1 MALQVRL
8 SDPAN
13 QAKRSLIQTCWNNV
27 EFVRDP
33 STTRNQHET
42 SAAIRRAMES
52 TVFKHVAGQTPPDQR
67 VVFVD
72 VGGNPTRTRRAA
84 EAAFGANRGQQA
96 RPFVYHAQTPLLSA
110 ADYHRQQNPHRVGDC
125 RCSFQQCSFRERHVQ
140 GLIQPGSKV
149 VYNFTDSIYYID
161 FQAILHT
168 LVRDNAVAIGCNHE
182 FPSYPTTIAIPHDS
196 VQEGVA
202 EVRADGTVVMQVEG
216 NGTTYHHANFVFP
229 KSEIQGTLFNA
240 DFRLSALSDG
250 TYHGVLDNTEW
261 CLSFE
266 RLYTCG
272 TYVGWQAIAIPKRT
286 TITIN
291 PSLTTFKVGIYA
303 AECLAL
309 RATTPEAVRTVVV
322 KMLRRNGTPLESLPR
337 VVAQTLAQIAAVDR
351 PLVETEPR
359 TSVSWW
365 GIACSLRNR
374 LAAVMPAPDVD
385 DDGDDAV
392 RDGMVLVGPRDWDG
406 VNRQVEDAAG
416 ALARPAPGLAAV
428 ILPGAW
434 EGVPLEDIED
444 FLRDEPGDVAV
455 VDHPGGEALPHEIG
469 HEAEALNDQ
478 AVPAAQDEPAPA
490 EEPRMVPVGNPA
502 PPPRRRQVVA
512 PNRRMRVLDRQDRVE
527 QGMTRMAGAREVAL
541 PPVAATDQPQAD
553 PYPPIP
559 GPGIVPPVAAEP
571 REARPKNPPVNIN
584 MQKLWQVKGSAKH
597 RKPPDK

>member
-13 QAKRSLIQTCWNNV
+13 QAKRSLIQTCWNHV

-33 STTRNQHET
+33 STTKNQHET

-52 TVFKHVAGQTPPDQR
+52 TVFKHVANQTPHDQS

-84 EAAFGANRGQQA
+84 EVAFGANRAQA
-96 RPFVYHAQTPLLSA
+96 GRGFVYHAQTPLLSA
-110 ADYHRQQNPHRVGDC
+110 ADHHRQQNPQRAGDC
-125 RCSFQQCSFRERHVQ
+125 QCSFQQCSFRERH
-140 GLIQPGSKV
+140 IQRYIRPGSKV

-168 LVRDNAVAIGCNHE
+168 LVRDNAIAIGCNHE

-240 DFRLSALSDG
+240 DFRLSALADG

-266 RLYTCG
+266 RLFTCG
-272 TYVGWQAIAIPKRT
+272 TYVGWQAIAIPKRAT
-286 TITIN
+286 LIVN
-291 PSLTTFKVGIYA
+291 PSLTSFKVGIYA

-309 RATTPEAVRTVVV
+309 RAHTPEAVRTVVV

-337 VVAQTLAQIAAVDR
+337 VVAQTLAQLAAVDR
-351 PLVETEPR
+351 PLVETEPS
-359 TSVSWW
+359 TQYNWW
-365 GIACSLRNR
+365 GIVCKLRNR
-374 LAAVMPAPDVD
+374 LARAIPDPGLW
-385 DDGDDAV
+385 DDGDGAP
-392 RDGMVLVGPRDWDG
+392 RDDMVLVGPRDWDG
-406 VNRQVEDAAG
+406 PARRVEPEAG
-416 ALARPAPGLAAV
+416 ALARPAPGLADV
-428 ILPGAW
+428 NLP
-434 EGVPLEDIED
+434 P
-444 FLRDEPGDVAV
+444 V
-455 VDHPGGEALPHEIG
+455 VDGGDLEEFLAGVEEDGLALVPPGGEALPLEIG
-469 HEAEALNDQ
+469 QEAEAPNAGAL
-478 AVPAAQDEPAPA
+478 PAHHGEPAPVM
-490 EEPRMVPVGNPA
+490 EPREVPVGNPA
-502 PPPRRRQVVA
+502 PQVRNLVAA
-512 PNRRMRVLDRQDRVE
+512 PNRRMRALERHERLE
-527 QGMTRMAGAREVAL
+527 ARITRMVGNREAAN
-541 PPVAATDQPQAD
+541 PPDPATSGPQAQ

-559 GPGIVPPVAAEP
+559 GPGIVPPVAPEP
-571 REARPKNPPVNIN
+571 RDAKPANPPVNIN
-584 MQKLWQVKGSAKH
+584 IRKLWRVTGR